1 MQVQVHQ
8 QWNEKKPSYFAAKEV
23 DEATIRERAVNFY
36 FKEKEEAL
44 VKKLEKQ
51 RKYKEELD
59 R

>member
-1 MQVQVHQ
+1 VHQ

-44 VKKLEKQ
+44 AKKLEQQ